1 MKQRRSAQ
9 RTYFAAGAAIL
20 TFAVFLAFAS
30 FRIMQVERDLTSA
43 FGEDLMHAILQAQ
56 HHGYR
61 LALDARR
68 WDEEHTP
75 AAAEQVRMQYDLL
88 LSRLQ
93 LFREGQWRR
102 DIAAV
107 GASEALTARSMTVI
121 AFEPR
126 LVAALTSRSALTPQV
141 LEAVEPLI
149 SELRELARELVYE
162 ERVRHGAAQ
171 DRYRRTLLDVIG
183 SVLGILVSGTVLSLR
198 LIQELRYRSRT
209 EQKLREQHDFSS
221 LLLASSGDGIV
232 AFDRD
237 LQCTH
242 WNAAMTRLLGIAPQN
257 AVGTRLDAILPFADD
272 HPFMAA
278 LRRTID
284 GVDVFLPEQDLSET
298 GRFLETNS
306 FPLRFAGEVIGG
318 IAFVRDVT
326 ERNQAQ
332 RELARHRDQLE
343 VLVEQRTAD
352 LQYTERQLV
361 SAINTAPDG
370 FAAFAADGRL
380 LLANERMRSF
390 WRDSSL
396 SDGDL
401 TLDSIVAA
409 TGPSDAGSDVPLA
422 PVADGE
428 SWERRLTSGTWI
440 QVNVHAMPDGAKL
453 MRASD
458 ITPYKQATIALEGA
472 LRQERRLSIFYRDF
486 VSAVSH
492 QFRTP
497 LAIID
502 SSVQRIM
509 RRGDL
514 MDAAE
519 IRLRAEKVRSAAG
532 RLLQL
537 VESTLNSAKLDAG
550 RFDWRP
556 RACDLAELIRD
567 VCERHQE
574 LAPER
579 KFQIRI
585 GPLPQVHCDPIL
597 IDQAIGN
604 LISNAVKYSP
614 NDTSIEVEATTG
626 GDSVRIAVRDHG
638 VGIAADE
645 VPRLFERFFR
655 ARTAEGVAGTGI
667 GLHLARQITELHG
680 GDILVET
687 AEGRGSTFT
696 LTLPIKE
703 TAELRMSA

>member
-1 MKQRRSAQ
+1 M
-9 RTYFAAGAAIL
+9 
-20 TFAVFLAFAS
+20 
-30 FRIMQVERDLTSA
+30 
-43 FGEDLMHAILQAQ
+43 
-56 HHGYR
+56 
-61 LALDARR
+61 
-68 WDEEHTP
+68 
-75 AAAEQVRMQYDLL
+75 
-88 LSRLQ
+88 
-93 LFREGQWRR
+93 
-102 DIAAV
+102 
-107 GASEALTARSMTVI
+107 
-121 AFEPR
+121 
-126 LVAALTSRSALTPQV
+126 
-141 LEAVEPLI
+141 
-149 SELRELARELVYE
+149 
-162 ERVRHGAAQ
+162 
-171 DRYRRTLLDVIG
+171 
-183 SVLGILVSGTVLSLR
+183 SLR
-198 LIQELRYRSRT
+198 LIQELQSRART
-209 EQKLREQHDFSS
+209 EQRLREEHDFST

-237 LQCTH
+237 LRCTH
-242 WNAAMTRLLGIAPQN
+242 WNAAMTRLLGVPPQT
-257 AVGTRLDAILPFADD
+257 AIGSRLDAALPFSGD
-272 HPFMAA
+272 HPFVAA
-278 LRRTID
+278 LKRTLD

-306 FPLRFAGEVIGG
+306 FPLRFAGRIIGG
-318 IAFVRDVT
+318 IAFIRDVT

-343 VLVEQRTAD
+343 LLVRQRTAD
-352 LQYTERQLV
+352 LEQAERQLV

-380 LLANERMRSF
+380 LLANERMRAF
-390 WRDSSL
+390 WRDGSP
-396 SDGDL
+396 
-401 TLDSIVAA
+401 LDSELTFDSTAA
-409 TGPSDAGSDVPLA
+409 AIGPAAADADVPVA
-422 PVADGE
+422 PMTDGVF
-428 SWERRLTSGTWI
+428 WERRLSSGTWI
-440 QVNVHAMPDGAKL
+440 QVNVHATPDGGKL

-472 LRQERRLSIFYRDF
+472 LRQERRLSNFYRDF

-509 RRGDL
+509 RRGEL

-537 VESTLNSAKLDAG
+537 VESTLNSAKLEAG

-556 RACDLAELIRD
+556 RACDVAELVREA
-567 VCERHQE
+567 CERHQD

-579 KFQIRI
+579 KFDLRI
-585 GPLPQVHCDPIL
+585 ASLPQVQCDPIL

-614 NDTSIEVEATTG
+614 HDTPIEVEA
-626 GDSVRIAVRDHG
+626 IARGQFVHISIRDYG
-638 VGIAADE
+638 VGIAPDE

-655 ARTAEGVAGTGI
+655 ARTADGVAGTGI
-667 GLHLARQITELHG
+667 GLHLAQQITRLHG

-687 AEGRGSTFT
+687 TEGRGSTFI

-703 TAELRMSA
+703 TPDLRLSA

>member
-1 MKQRRSAQ
+1 MRRYRSAR
-9 RTYFAAGAAIL
+9 RTYIAATAAIL
-20 TFAVFLAFAS
+20 AFVIFLAIALV
-30 FRIMQVERDLTSA
+30 RVVQVERELTA
-43 FGEDLMHAILQAQ
+43 GFGEDLMNGLLQAQ
-56 HHGYR
+56 HHSYR
-61 LALDARR
+61 LALDVSR
-68 WDEEHTP
+68 WDREHTP
-75 AAAEQVRMQYDLL
+75 ATAEDVRMQYDLL
-88 LSRLQ
+88 LSRLK
-93 LFREGQWRR
+93 LFHEGQWRR
-102 DIAAV
+102 DIEAMGFAEALAVRSAAV
-107 GASEALTARSMTVI
+107 ST
-121 AFEPR
+121 FEPQ
-126 LVAALTSRSALTPQV
+126 LGAALAGNTDLMPQV
-141 LEAVEPLI
+141 LEVVEPLI
-149 SELRELARELVYE
+149 AELRLLANKLVYE
-162 ERVRHGAAQ
+162 ERVRQGAVQ
-171 DRYRRTLLDVIG
+171 DRYQQTLFQIITAVF
-183 SVLGILVSGTVLSLR
+183 GILVSGSIMSLR
-198 LIQELRYRSRT
+198 LIQELHHRTRT
-209 EQKLREQHDFSS
+209 ERRLREEHDFST

-232 AFDRD
+232 AFDRE
-237 LQCTH
+237 LRCTH
-242 WNAAMTRLLGIAPQN
+242 WNAAMTRLLGIPSQT
-257 AVGTRLDAILPFADD
+257 AVGNRLDAALPFGRD

-278 LRRTID
+278 LKRTLD

-298 GRFLETNS
+298 GRYLETNS
-306 FPLRFAGEVIGG
+306 FPLRFGGRIIGG

-343 VLVEQRTAD
+343 LLVRQRTAD
-352 LQYTERQLV
+352 LEQAERQLV

-380 LLANERMRSF
+380 LLANGRMRSF
-390 WRDSSL
+390 WRDGSPFE
-396 SDGDL
+396 GEL
-401 TLDSIVAA
+401 TFDSTAA
-409 TGPSDAGSDVPLA
+409 AIGPAAADADVPVA
-422 PVADGE
+422 PMADGIF
-428 SWERRLTSGTWI
+428 WERRLSSGTWI
-440 QVNVHAMPDGAKL
+440 QVNVHATPDGGKL

-472 LRQERRLSIFYRDF
+472 LRQERRLSNFYRDF

-509 RRGDL
+509 RRGEL

-537 VESTLNSAKLDAG
+537 VESTLNSAKLEAG

-556 RACDLAELIRD
+556 RACDVAELVREA
-567 VCERHQE
+567 CERHQE

-579 KFQIRI
+579 KFDLRI
-585 GPLPQVHCDPIL
+585 APLPQVQCDPIL

-614 NDTSIEVEATTG
+614 HDTPIEVEAAARG
-626 GDSVRIAVRDHG
+626 PSVHITVRDYG
-638 VGIAADE
+638 VGIAEDE

-667 GLHLARQITELHG
+667 GLHLAQQITRLHG
-680 GDILVET
+680 GEILVET
-687 AEGRGSTFT
+687 TEGHGSTFI

-703 TAELRMSA
+703 TPDLRLSA